1 MQKADF
7 FPRAIAYV
15 VDGVIIGVVAYL
27 ISLVVSML
35 VSAVVVDRDS
45 TFFGIFMGV
54 TGIVFFVYL
63 VFQFFYAG
71 YFWSTSGQ
79 TPGMRLVNIKVV
91 RRDGTE
97 DVSLVRGGLRGTF
110 GYWVSGFILGL
121 GFWWALFDPNGE
133 TWHDKIFDTRV
144 IKA

>member
-1 MQKADF
+1 M
-7 FPRAIAYV
+7 V
-15 VDGVIIGVVAYL
+15 VVAPYI
-27 ISLVVSML
+27 ISLVASLLIGGM
-35 VSAVVVDRDS
+35 AVDSES
-45 TFFGIFMGV
+45 TFFGVFMGV
-54 TGIVFFVYL
+54 TAILFFVYL
-63 VFQFFYAG
+63 VIQFFYAG

-79 TPGMRLVNIKVV
+79 TPGMRMVNIKVV

-110 GYWVSGFILGL
+110 GYWVSSFILGL

-144 IKA
+144 VKA